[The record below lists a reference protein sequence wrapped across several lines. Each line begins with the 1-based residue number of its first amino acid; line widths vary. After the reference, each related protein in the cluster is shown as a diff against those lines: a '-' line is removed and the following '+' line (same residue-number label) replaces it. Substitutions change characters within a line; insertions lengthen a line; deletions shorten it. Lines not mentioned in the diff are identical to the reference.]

1 MILVKTFKIV
11 ERGYDVKEVNAFLDL
26 VISRLEKVT
35 LQNNQNIEK
44 IKALEEKINETEDME
59 TKLNKAILAVQET
72 SDRMKELART
82 ESTMII
88 EDAKRN
94 ADAIIHE
101 ALVNAQKTEYEAELL
116 RKNIKVYKN
125 RIKNILA
132 SQLELSEDLDKV
144 EL

>member
-1 MILVKTFKIV
+1 MKTFRIV
-11 ERGYDVKEVNAFLDL
+11 ERGYDINEVNSFIDL

-35 LQNNQNIEK
+35 TENNRNMAK
-44 IKALEEKINETEDME
+44 IKELQAKIDETDDME
-59 TKLNKAILAVQET
+59 SKLNKAILAVQET

-101 ALVNAQKTEYEAELL
+101 ALVNAEKTEYEAEVLK
-116 RKNIKVYKN
+116 KNIKVYKS
-125 RIKNILA
+125 RIRNILT
-132 SQLELSEDLDKV
+132 SQLELSEDLDKI

>member
-1 MILVKTFKIV
+1 MKTFRIV
-11 ERGYDVKEVNAFLDL
+11 ERGYDINEVNSFIDL

-35 LQNNQNIEK
+35 TENNRNMAK
-44 IKALEEKINETEDME
+44 IKELQTKIDETDDME
-59 TKLNKAILAVQET
+59 SKLNKAILAVQET

-101 ALVNAQKTEYEAELL
+101 ALVNAEKTEYEAEVLK
-116 RKNIKVYKN
+116 KNIKVYKS
-125 RIKNILA
+125 RIRNILT
-132 SQLELSEDLDKV
+132 SQLELSDDLDKI

>member
-1 MILVKTFKIV
+1 MKTFKIV
-11 ERGYDVKEVNAFLDL
+11 ERGYDVNEVNAFLDL

-35 LQNNQNIEK
+35 HQNNQNIEK
-44 IKALEEKINETEDME
+44 IKELEEKINESDDME

-82 ESTMII
+82 ESAMII

-101 ALVNAQKTEYEAELL
+101 ALLSAQKTEYEAEML

-125 RIKNILA
+125 RIRNILA

>member
-1 MILVKTFKIV
+1 MKTFKIV
-11 ERGYDVKEVNAFLDL
+11 ERGYDIKEVNAFLDL

-44 IKALEEKINETEDME
+44 IKSLEEKQNEAEDME

-101 ALVNAQKTEYEAELL
+101 ALVKAQKTEYEAELL
-116 RKNIKVYKN
+116 RKNIKVSKN
-125 RIKNILA
+125 RVRNILS
-132 SQLELSEDLDKV
+132 SQLELIEDLEKV

>member
-1 MILVKTFKIV
+1 MKTFRIV
-11 ERGYDVKEVNAFLDL
+11 ERGYDINEVNSFIDL

-35 LQNNQNIEK
+35 TENNRNMAK
-44 IKALEEKINETEDME
+44 IKELQTKIDETDDME
-59 TKLNKAILAVQET
+59 SKLNKAILAVQET
-72 SDRMKELART
+72 SDRMKELAKT

-101 ALVNAQKTEYEAELL
+101 ALVNAEKTEYEAEVLK
-116 RKNIKVYKN
+116 KNIKVYKS
-125 RIKNILA
+125 RIRNILT
-132 SQLELSEDLDKV
+132 SQLELSEDLDKI

>member
-1 MILVKTFKIV
+1 MKTFRIV
-11 ERGYDVKEVNAFLDL
+11 ERGYDINEVNSFIDL

-35 LQNNQNIEK
+35 TENNRNMAK
-44 IKALEEKINETEDME
+44 IKELQTKIDETDDME
-59 TKLNKAILAVQET
+59 SKLNKAILAVQET

-101 ALVNAQKTEYEAELL
+101 ALVNAEKTEYEAEVLK
-116 RKNIKVYKN
+116 KNIKVNKS
-125 RIKNILA
+125 RIRNILT
-132 SQLELSEDLDKV
+132 SQLELSEDLDKI

>member
-1 MILVKTFKIV
+1 MKTFRIV
-11 ERGYDVKEVNAFLDL
+11 ERGYDVNEVNSFIDL

-35 LQNNQNIEK
+35 TENNRNMAK
-44 IKALEEKINETEDME
+44 IKELQTKIDETDDME
-59 TKLNKAILAVQET
+59 SKLNKAILAVQET

-101 ALVNAQKTEYEAELL
+101 ALVNAEKTEYEAEVLK
-116 RKNIKVYKN
+116 KNIKVYKS
-125 RIKNILA
+125 RIRNILT
-132 SQLELSEDLDKV
+132 SQLELSEDLDKI

>member
-1 MILVKTFKIV
+1 MKTFRIV
-11 ERGYDVKEVNAFLDL
+11 ERGYDINEVNSFIDL
-26 VISRLEKVT
+26 VISRLEKVNT
-35 LQNNQNIEK
+35 ENNRNMAK
-44 IKALEEKINETEDME
+44 IKELQTKIDETDDME
-59 TKLNKAILAVQET
+59 SKLNKAILAVQET

-101 ALVNAQKTEYEAELL
+101 ALVNAEKTEYEAEVLK
-116 RKNIKVYKN
+116 KNIKVYKS
-125 RIKNILA
+125 RIRNILT
-132 SQLELSEDLDKV
+132 SQLELSEDLDKI

>member
-1 MILVKTFKIV
+1 MKIFRIV
-11 ERGYDVKEVNAFLDL
+11 ERGYDINEVNSFIDL

-35 LQNNQNIEK
+35 TENNRNMAK
-44 IKALEEKINETEDME
+44 IKELQTKIDETDDME
-59 TKLNKAILAVQET
+59 SKLNKAILAVQET

-101 ALVNAQKTEYEAELL
+101 ALVNAEKTEYEAEVLK
-116 RKNIKVYKN
+116 KNIKVYKS
-125 RIKNILA
+125 RIRNILT
-132 SQLELSEDLDKV
+132 SQLELSEDLDKI

>member
-1 MILVKTFKIV
+1 MKTFRIV
-11 ERGYDVKEVNAFLDL
+11 ERGYDINEVNSFIDL

-35 LQNNQNIEK
+35 TENNRNMAK
-44 IKALEEKINETEDME
+44 IKELQTKIDETDDME
-59 TKLNKAILAVQET
+59 SKLNKAILAVQET

-101 ALVNAQKTEYEAELL
+101 ALVNAEKTEYEAEVLK
-116 RKNIKVYKN
+116 KNIKVYKS
-125 RIKNILA
+125 RIRNILT
-132 SQLELSEDLDKV
+132 SQLELSEDLDKI

>member
-1 MILVKTFKIV
+1 MKTFRIV
-11 ERGYDVKEVNAFLDL
+11 ERGYDINEVNSFIDL

-35 LQNNQNIEK
+35 TENNQNMAK
-44 IKALEEKINETEDME
+44 IKELQTKIDETDDME
-59 TKLNKAILAVQET
+59 SKLNKAILAVQET

-101 ALVNAQKTEYEAELL
+101 ALVNAEKTEYEAEVLK
-116 RKNIKVYKN
+116 KNIKVYKS
-125 RIKNILA
+125 RIRNILT
-132 SQLELSEDLDKV
+132 SQLELSEDLDKI

>member
-1 MILVKTFKIV
+1 MKTFRIV
-11 ERGYDVKEVNAFLDL
+11 ERGYDINEVNSFIDL

-35 LQNNQNIEK
+35 TENNRNIAK
-44 IKALEEKINETEDME
+44 IKELQTKIDETDDME
-59 TKLNKAILAVQET
+59 SKLNKAILAVQET

-101 ALVNAQKTEYEAELL
+101 ALVNAEKTEYEAEVLK
-116 RKNIKVYKN
+116 KNIKVYKS
-125 RIKNILA
+125 RIRNILT
-132 SQLELSEDLDKV
+132 SQLELSEDLDKI

>member
-1 MILVKTFKIV
+1 MKTFKIV
-11 ERGYDVKEVNAFLDL
+11 ERGYDIEEVNAFLDL

-44 IKALEEKINETEDME
+44 IKSLEEKQNEAEDME

-101 ALVNAQKTEYEAELL
+101 ALIKAQKMEYEAELL
-116 RKNIKVYKN
+116 RKNIKVSKN
-125 RIKNILA
+125 RVRNILS
-132 SQLELSEDLDKV
+132 SQLEFIEDLDKV